1 MKGMGFAAL
10 GLALVGFFFWLIG
23 WVCFTFLISSID
35 SLARTIGS
43 VCNFLG
49 NLLQYISIF
58 VAAIGLIIGGS
69 KSAAAAD

>member
-1 MKGMGFAAL
+1 MKGIGFAAL
-10 GLALVGFFFWLIG
+10 GLALVGFFFWLVG

-35 SLARTIGS
+35 SPARTIGS

-58 VAAIGLIIGGS
+58 VVAVGLIIAGGKRS
-69 KSAAAAD
+69 DAPS

>member
-35 SLARTIGS
+35 SPARTIGS